1 MELLLNLLPDLQ
13 LKFIPQ
19 VLNPIRWNINII
31 YSRLFCYIRSLFFKK
46 RLYKNT
52 EINGLYINDNI
63 TLICKI
69 KDDIEFSSDG
79 AYIELKN
86 IRDNDSWYWMCSF
99 L

>member
-1 MELLLNLLPDLQ
+1 MELLLNLLPDFH

-19 VLNPIRWNINII
+19 VLNPIRWKINTI

-63 TLICKI
+63 PLICKI

>member
-1 MELLLNLLPDLQ
+1 MD
-13 LKFIPQ
+13 
-19 VLNPIRWNINII
+19 II
-31 YSRLFCYIRSLFFKK
+31 CSRLFCYIRSLFFKK

-69 KDDIEFSSDG
+69 KDDIEFCSDG

-86 IRDNDSWYWMCSF
+86 IRDNDSWY
-99 L
+99 